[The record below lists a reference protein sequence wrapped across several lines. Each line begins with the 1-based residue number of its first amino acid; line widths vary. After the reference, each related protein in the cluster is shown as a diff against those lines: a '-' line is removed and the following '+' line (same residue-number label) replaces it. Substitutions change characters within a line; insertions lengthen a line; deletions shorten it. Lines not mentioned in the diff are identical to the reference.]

1 MLPGEIGF
9 MDLIGFCNAFGRK
22 IGQKFSSLENL
33 LSFQVYNIYNFYIC
47 ARTFYTNRKPFISY
61 TEMEKENSS
70 FKSFVEGCIKC
81 NFVGSKDVIFL
92 NCSFGKC
99 RQLFS

>member
-33 LSFQVYNIYNFYIC
+33 LSFQVYNFYMCQIVLLQPQTIYSR
-47 ARTFYTNRKPFISY
+47 RTKEKRKTPRLNRL
-61 TEMEKENSS
+61 
-70 FKSFVEGCIKC
+70 
-81 NFVGSKDVIFL
+81 SKVL
-92 NCSFGKC
+92 
-99 RQLFS
+99 